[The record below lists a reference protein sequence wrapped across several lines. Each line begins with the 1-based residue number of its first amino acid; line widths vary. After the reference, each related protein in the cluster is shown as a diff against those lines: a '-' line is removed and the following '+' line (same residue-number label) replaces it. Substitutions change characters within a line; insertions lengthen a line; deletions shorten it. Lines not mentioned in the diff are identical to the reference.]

1 MPKKKS
7 SSKTPT
13 SVPKNPLVE
22 PEKPS
27 STPKKPG
34 NEIDEI
40 FSVKKR
46 KRAEEEVKKLS
57 EDVAAKPS
65 KANINKKKKKNDKG
79 PKEREFADPQPRPR
93 KKTGDGFIIY
103 TEDELGLGKADAGG
117 TALCPFDCECCF

>member
-7 SSKTPT
+7 SSKTPA
-13 SVPKNPLVE
+13 SVPKNLVVE

-40 FSVKKR
+40 FSAKKR
-46 KRAEEEVKKLS
+46 KRVEEEVKKLS
-57 EDVAAKPS
+57 EDVAANPS
-65 KANINKKKKKNDKG
+65 KANINKKKKKNNKG

-93 KKTGDGFIIY
+93 KKTGDGLIIY